1 MATAPRDGGA
11 VAQRVYVLVLLLTR
25 IYQNAVGSVK
35 RYPPPRRS

>member
-11 VAQRVYVLVLLLTR
+11 VAQRVYALVLLLTR

-35 RYPPPRRS
+35 RYPPLRRS